1 MGMERG
7 TTMRKTFGKIS
18 LQNQLMILFIA
29 ILIATVGIVGVI
41 SYIKAKHET
50 MLAIEHRLQ
59 RETDM
64 MYELAQQFLFMY
76 VGDQNRFMERV
87 NTSVRKQQAE
97 LMQDGIPA
105 EFFLVTETAHPF
117 HINRRSRLVFS
128 ETLIEHI
135 KKEKNGISYTVI
147 NGNDYT
153 LVYRSIQELK
163 GVYVIVVPTSSYM
176 NAIHQMAVFIFTAT
190 LIGACVASLLIV
202 AFVRT
207 LTAPIIR
214 LQGAMKKVASG
225 DLSPSPLI
233 VSQTREI
240 QSLVGSFQQMVQ
252 NMREMMYHICVTTEQ
267 LADKGEQLKTVSKK
281 TMQSNEKLM
290 ESIGIVKRGAEETA
304 SSSDLTIAFF
314 QQMKEDIMQITKQM
328 EMIEESSHY
337 MNTAA
342 LEGGRQ
348 TKQMA
353 QLVQALEQEFAK
365 MAEAVREVEKYS
377 SLVVTVVQVIR
388 EIAEQTKYLSLNATI
403 EAARAG
409 EAGKGFAV
417 VAKEVRSLA
426 EQSGKAAESVAK
438 TMTEMVEV
446 IIKASKQC
454 SGVSGRFSDYIQASY
469 RSKTA
474 LDELLNEIAVVT
486 ENIEKMK
493 RSMVELSQ
501 SIPAME
507 HATVS
512 FVSTA
517 QQTLASAEQM
527 LYSSRAQ
534 TMEMNTM
541 HAIGFEIIELGQT
554 LRKRVE
560 RFEMSG

>member
-1 MGMERG
+1 
-7 TTMRKTFGKIS
+7 MRKTFRKVRM
-18 LQNQLMILFIA
+18 QNQLIILFSG
-29 ILIATVGIVGVI
+29 ILIATVGVVGII
-41 SYIKAKHET
+41 SYVKAKQET

-64 MYELAQQFLFMY
+64 MYELAQHFLFMY
-76 VGDQNRFMERV
+76 VGDQKRFMERV

-105 EFFLVTETAHPF
+105 EFFLVTERAHPF
-117 HINRRSRLVFS
+117 YINRRSRLVFS
-128 ETLIEHI
+128 ETLIERI

-163 GVYVIVVPTSSYM
+163 GVYVIAVPTRSYM
-176 NAIHQMAVFIFTAT
+176 TTVHQMAVFIFTAT
-190 LIGACVASLLIV
+190 IIGVCIASLLIV
-202 AFVRT
+202 VFVRT

-214 LQGAMKKVASG
+214 LQEAMKKVAGG
-225 DLSPSPLI
+225 DLNPSSPI
-233 VSQTREI
+233 VSRTWEI

-252 NMREMMYHICVTTEQ
+252 NMREMICHICVATEQ
-267 LADKGEQLKTVSKK
+267 LADKGEQLKAASKK
-281 TMQSNEKLM
+281 TMQSNEELLGT
-290 ESIGIVKRGAEETA
+290 IGIVKQGAEETA

-314 QQMKEDIMQITKQM
+314 QQMKEDIMQVTKQM
-328 EMIEESSHY
+328 KMIEESSQY

-342 LEGGRQ
+342 LEGGRK

-365 MAEAVREVEKYS
+365 MAEAVREVENYS

-388 EIAEQTKYLSLNATI
+388 QIAEQTKYLSLNATI

-438 TMTEMVEV
+438 TMTEMAEV

-454 SGVSGRFSDYIQASY
+454 TDVSGRFSDYIQTSY
-469 RSKTA
+469 QSNNA
-474 LDELLNEIAVVT
+474 LDELLKGIAVVT
-486 ENIEKMK
+486 DNIEKMK
-493 RSMVELSQ
+493 RSMAELAQ

-507 HATVS
+507 QATVS

-527 LYSSRAQ
+527 LCSSRTQ
-534 TMEMNTM
+534 TMEMKTM

-560 RFEMSG
+560 QFEMSG

>member
-1 MGMERG
+1 
-7 TTMRKTFGKIS
+7 MRRAFGKVRM
-18 LQNQLMILFIA
+18 QNQLMILFTG

-41 SYIKAKHET
+41 SYVKAKQET

-76 VGDQNRFMERV
+76 VGDQKRFMERV

-117 HINRRSRLVFS
+117 YINRRSRLVFS
-128 ETLIEHI
+128 ETLIERI

-163 GVYVIVVPTSSYM
+163 GVYVIAVPTRSYM
-176 NAIHQMAVFIFTAT
+176 TAVHQMAVFIFAAT
-190 LIGACVASLLIV
+190 IIGACAASLLIV

-214 LQGAMKKVASG
+214 LQEAMKKVAGG
-225 DLSPSPLI
+225 DLNPSSLI
-233 VSQTREI
+233 VSRTWEI

-267 LADKGEQLKTVSKK
+267 LAHKGEQLKAVSKK
-281 TMQSNEKLM
+281 TMQSNEELR
-290 ESIGIVKRGAEETA
+290 ETIGIVKQGAEETA
-304 SSSDLTIAFF
+304 SSSDLTITVS
-314 QQMKEDIMQITKQM
+314 QRMKEDIMQVTKQM
-328 EMIEESSHY
+328 EIIEESSRY

-365 MAEAVREVEKYS
+365 MAEAVREVENYS
-377 SLVVTVVQVIR
+377 SSVVTVVQVIR
-388 EIAEQTKYLSLNATI
+388 DIAEQTKYLSLNATI

-454 SGVSGRFSDYIQASY
+454 TDVSGRFSAYIQTSY

-474 LDELLNEIAVVT
+474 LDELLKGIAVVT

-493 RSMVELSQ
+493 RSMAELAQ

-507 HATVS
+507 QATVS

-527 LYSSRAQ
+527 LYSSRTQ
-534 TMEMNTM
+534 TMEMKTM